1 VIAHPSRIL
10 RVAAGAALLIALAG
24 LTLFIYSPWHK
35 HSAISNRLCTLSE
48 FGMTA
53 GIQPSAGAI
62 LPPEMG
68 EARAS
73 CPPGGT
79 LLVEFLSQET
89 PSRAPPA

>member
-1 VIAHPSRIL
+1 VTARPTRIH
-10 RVAAGAALLIALAG
+10 RVAVSAALLIALAG
-24 LTLFIYSPWHK
+24 LALFIYSPWHR
-35 HSAISNRLCTLSE
+35 HSPFSNRLCTLSE

-53 GIQPSAGAI
+53 GVQPSTTAI
-62 LPPEMG
+62 LPPEIG

-79 LLVEFLSQET
+79 PLVEHLSQET